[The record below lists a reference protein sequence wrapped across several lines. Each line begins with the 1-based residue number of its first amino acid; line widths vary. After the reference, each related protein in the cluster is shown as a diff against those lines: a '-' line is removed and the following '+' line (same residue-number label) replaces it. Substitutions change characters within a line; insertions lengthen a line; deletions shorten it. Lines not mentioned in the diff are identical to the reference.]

1 MPDSPRRLPA
11 RWARQREI
19 ILRSLAR
26 RLIFLAGL
34 VVLALIIVL
43 VRFWPL

>member
-1 MPDSPRRLPA
+1 MSD

-26 RLIFLAGL
+26 RLIFLAGI
-34 VVLALIIVL
+34 VVLALVILL
-43 VRFWPL
+43 VRFGPWA